1 MADANDNL
9 LIQEYA
15 DRNSESAFAALV
27 QRHINLVYS
36 VAFRYVG
43 NSQDAQDVT
52 QAVFVVLA
60 RKAGNLRGR
69 NILTGWLY
77 ETARLT
83 ASQLLRTNAR
93 QKARDREAYMQSIL
107 DQSGNDTIWRQLA
120 PHLEAAMS
128 RLRAA
133 DRELLA
139 LRFYENKTGAEAAA
153 LLGIGAEAA
162 HKRTNRALD
171 KLRKFFLKRGI
182 DSTAATIAEQI
193 SAHSVQAVPVAL
205 AKAVTAVALANGAAA
220 SASTLTLIKGALKI
234 MAWTKAKTTI
244 VTGAIMLLAVGT
256 TTVTFKEIR
265 AHRPPIWQQKWDMA
279 MIDKLPPQVAILPSL
294 PSTISSGLHVAG
306 RIRNG
311 KMHGLGQSIPDM
323 VMAAYGYQL
332 HLAQLSFSSAIPEGK
347 YDYIANFPTGQQEA
361 LQAELKRKFGV
372 AGHLETNEVNCLLL
386 EVKSRNV
393 PGLKRSSLPFS
404 GSEQDDSYSAHHQV
418 LWPLVDYL
426 AEHLGTVVIDHTRLS
441 GSFDIDFKWDKT
453 PEGLKQALLEQ
464 TGLDLVPA
472 KEPVEFLIVEDIN
485 HPVVGI
491 GAALAIDGQTQRL
504 KITGVYPNSPAAE
517 VGVVTGA
524 VIQKIDGVSVT
535 DKTLAECASLIR
547 GAEGTKVQLELLTP
561 DGNTNAVE
569 LTRRKIQK

>member
-27 QRHINLVYS
+27 PRHINLVYS

-60 RKAGNLRGR
+60 RKAGSLRGR

-205 AKAVTAVALANGAAA
+205 AKAVTAVALAKGATA
-220 SASTLTLIKGALKI
+220 SLSTLTLIKGALKI
-234 MAWTKAKTTI
+234 MAWTKAKTAIVAGVAVILATSSTI
-244 VTGAIMLLAVGT
+244 IAL
-256 TTVTFKEIR
+256 KEIKPPSGSSKVAVSFLNITNIDGHLFGQFSFVNR
-265 AHRPPIWQQKWDMA
+265 DRRPIRLRGFLSEVEGDGNELAPIVNIHHPW
-279 MIDKLPPQVAILPSL
+279 
-294 PSTISSGLHVAG
+294 PSTQVLKPGESEILLVGAPTEPGKWRFCVQFSPNATMNVWDGLTNVFVA
-306 RIRNG
+306 
-311 KMHGLGQSIPDM
+311 
-323 VMAAYGYQL
+323 
-332 HLAQLSFSSAIPEGK
+332 
-347 YDYIANFPTGQQEA
+347 
-361 LQAELKRKFGV
+361 
-372 AGHLETNEVNCLLL
+372 
-386 EVKSRNV
+386 KSR
-393 PGLKRSSLPFS
+393 
-404 GSEQDDSYSAHHQV
+404 
-418 LWPLVDYL
+418 W
-426 AEHLGTVVIDHTRLS
+426 LS
-441 GSFDIDFKWDKT
+441 G
-453 PEGLKQALLEQ
+453 
-464 TGLDLVPA
+464 
-472 KEPVEFLIVEDIN
+472 N
-485 HPVVGI
+485 
-491 GAALAIDGQTQRL
+491 R
-504 KITGVYPNSPAAE
+504 
-517 VGVVTGA
+517 
-524 VIQKIDGVSVT
+524 
-535 DKTLAECASLIR
+535 
-547 GAEGTKVQLELLTP
+547 
-561 DGNTNAVE
+561 
-569 LTRRKIQK
+569 